1 MRGIVLSL
9 AAVSGLGAV
18 LLGGR
23 AVAAGGGEPARSTAA
38 ATTVPATRAADEGRL
53 WYGGTLAPIV
63 VVASAPQPVAARQG
77 HECLR
82 AGS

>member
-1 MRGIVLSL
+1 MRGIALSL
-9 AAVSGLGAV
+9 AAVSGLGAA

-23 AVAAGGGEPARSTAA
+23 AITPARGGSARPAAVKAPATAEAAAGP
-38 ATTVPATRAADEGRL
+38 V

-63 VVASAPQPVAARQG
+63 VVASAPHTAAARQG

-82 AGS
+82 SGS